1 MGVPD
6 RSGIG
11 GGGFRVVIPRALIWP
26 DVKGKKDVLHIN
38 RPL

>member
-1 MGVPD
+1 MGVQD
-6 RSGIG
+6 RSGM
-11 GGGFRVVIPRALIWP
+11 GGGFRVVIPRALMWP